1 MRNICLICLL
11 LVLLF
16 IACQEGLDPTIRRES
31 LVRGDLIVVSGRN
44 SWPNS
49 DSAIELRVVGFQNF
63 PPPDLLTEIVSG
75 KAFISDSLPR
85 FFDTIRYSLKI
96 DNPPVEI
103 NYLVAA
109 LRYGT
114 IFQWK
119 VVGVYSDEM
128 TFERQPKKLFVP
140 KGVTIEN
147 VKILIDFY
155 NLPKQPF
162 DSL

>member
-1 MRNICLICLL
+1 MRR
-11 LVLLF
+11 VWFLLF
-16 IACQEGLDPTIRRES
+16 LLFVSCQEGLDPTIRRES
-31 LVRGDLIVVSGRN
+31 SVKGNLIVISGRN
-44 SWPNS
+44 SWPNP
-49 DSAIELRVVGFQNF
+49 DSALELRVVGFQNF
-63 PPPDLLTEIVSG
+63 PPPDLLSEIVSG

-85 FFDTIRYSLKI
+85 FLDTIPYQVKI
-96 DNPPVEI
+96 DKPPVEI

-109 LRYGT
+109 LRFGT

-128 TFERQPKKLFVP
+128 TFERRPRKLLVP

-147 VKILIDFY
+147 VNILIDFN